1 MSFTTPAADLEA
13 IVYNASISACAKAD
27 RTEALSLLAELLE
40 ETLWRSPEL
49 QGRRDNTMLGRT
61 VLVSVTLYCGLA
73 FWLHQ
78 LPTLNLFQISPFTN
92 LSRQDQTF
100 RHHDMCGQLSRLEY
114 HGASNVVS
122 YSAAM
127 PAAWLRYP
135 SRKVGYCISCYIILY
150 IHDHPLLSMN
160 DYPLLSIVIHYYP
173 LLPQKLSTSFHD
185 YPFISPVLPIIF
197 RWMNLMSS
205 WSMCSQSFRRN
216 YENKA
221 ISFAPGLP
229 CGAVHLRLVLK
240 CGLPVYSNLW

>member
-1 MSFTTPAADLEA
+1 MHCNCNTLLLARQTDCPWFHCLVSCWICRAYFRQFRTYSGTWYGQWGHVSFTTPAADLEA

-49 QGRRDNTMLGRT
+49 WGRRDNTMLGRT

-78 LPTLNLFQISPFTN
+78 LPTLNVFQISPFTN

-100 RHHDMCGQLSRLEY
+100 RHHDMRGQLSRLEY

-135 SRKVGYCISCYIILY
+135 SRKVGYCISCYIILQY
-150 IHDHPLLSMN
+150 
-160 DYPLLSIVIHYYP
+160 IHYYP
-173 LLPQKLSTSFHD
+173 LLSITIHY
-185 YPFISPVLPIIF
+185 YPKTI
-197 RWMNLMSS
+197 
-205 WSMCSQSFRRN
+205 
-216 YENKA
+216 
-221 ISFAPGLP
+221 
-229 CGAVHLRLVLK
+229 H
-240 CGLPVYSNLW
+240 